1 MQTGRDGPVTRD
13 ATVLLWYGGWQTFFR
28 RAATGVKPLNQIG
41 FDLTAF
47 SRDIGTCALLA
58 GTWIAVALATGVL
71 SDERYDRGRV
81 VLTWAIAAPLAQLA
95 KLALYGG
102 TLGYF
107 RPDDAITDIVC
118 TLGLQLGLRY
128 AEENNLL

>member
-1 MQTGRDGPVTRD
+1 MRSPAWQRDSILLLCYCGLEDLIRD
-13 ATVLLWYGGWQTFFR
+13 AS
-28 RAATGVKPLNQIG
+28 TGVKETVG
-41 FDLTAF
+41 FDLVQLNVELSAAF
-47 SRDIGTCALLA
+47 LVAFLWVGVALL
-58 GTWIAVALATGVL
+58 TGVL
-71 SDERYDRGRV
+71 GDFRYDRPRV

-95 KLALYGG
+95 KVALYGG